1 MNYIVW
7 VGGSIIYEGEN
18 IALAKE
24 WRDEY
29 VDNGYDDVIIED
41 VKEKKWK
48 IVKFVLMMV
57 IK

>member
-1 MNYIVW
+1 MKYIVW

-41 VKEKKWK
+41 IKEEEC
-48 IVKFVLMMV
+48 
-57 IK
+57 